1 MIRFFSITCLLLLC
15 LLGEV
20 YAQKKIQQK
29 IPEKTR
35 ILFVMD
41 ASGSM
46 NAAWENNISR
56 MDAAKSILT
65 RLVDSLRSNE
75 NLEIALRVYGHRYPR
90 NANNCQDSRL
100 EVPFGAKNHNAIME
114 KIKSIRPLGTTPITY
129 SITEAAKDFST
140 TAGYRNILILITD
153 GIESCGGDPCA
164 ASIELQKRGVFL
176 RPYIIGL
183 GLKAGEALNC
193 VGQFFNSESTE
204 DFHQVLNK
212 TIENSFLKTTV
223 SVKLLDGARK
233 PTVTNI
239 NVSFM
244 NSMTGTAVYDF
255 VHYLD
260 RNGNPDTVSIDPVLG
275 YDIVVNTLP
284 ATIRKNVRI
293 INGRHN
299 VIEIPATQG
308 KLVIKQE
315 ARKDQATTVVR
326 EQGKQEILTTQI
338 AGDEVD
344 YLTGNYQLETIT
356 LPRRKYNVKI
366 EEKKTTTI
374 TIPAPGLVNLNT
386 IAIGYGDLYEI
397 LEGGEQVWVCSLSD
411 KPIRQ
416 SYTLLPG
423 TYKAVFRV
431 RETTGS
437 KYTGTRTF
445 TLKSG
450 ETATVNIFN

>member
-1 MIRFFSITCLLLLC
+1 MIRTVSILTLLLITVV
-15 LLGEV
+15 GELS
-20 YAQKKIQQK
+20 AQRKVQQK

-35 ILFVMD
+35 ILFVLD

-90 NANNCQDSRL
+90 DANNCQDSRL
-100 EVPFGAKNHNAIME
+100 EVPFAVKNHNAVIN
-114 KIKSIRPLGTTPITY
+114 KIKDIRPLGTTPITY
-129 SITEAAKDFST
+129 SITEAAKDFPMN
-140 TAGYRNILILITD
+140 AGYRNILILITD

-193 VGQFFNSESTE
+193 VGQYFNSESTE
-204 DFHQVLNK
+204 EFHKVLNN
-212 TIENSFLKTTV
+212 TIESSFLKTSV
-223 SVKLLDGARK
+223 SVKLLDGNKK
-233 PTVTNI
+233 PTVSNI

-284 ATIRKNVRI
+284 PTIRKNVRI
-293 INGRHN
+293 TNGQHN
-299 VIEIPATQG
+299 TIEIPVVQG

-315 ARKDQATTVVR
+315 GRKDQVPAVVR
-326 EQGKQEILTTQI
+326 DNGRSEIINSQI
-338 AGDEVD
+338 AGNEVS
-344 YLTGNYQLETIT
+344 YLTGNYEVETLT
-356 LPRRKYNVKI
+356 LPRRKFKISI

-374 TIPAPGLVNLNT
+374 TIPTPGLVNLNT
-386 IAIGYGDLYEI
+386 IATGYGDLYEI
-397 LEGGEQVWVCSLSD
+397 LEGTEQVWVCSLSD
-411 KPIRQ
+411 KSAQQ
-416 SYTLLPG
+416 SYSLLPG

-437 KYTGTRTF
+437 KYTGTKTF
-445 TLKSG
+445 VLKSG
-450 ETATVNIFN
+450 QTANINIFN

>member
-1 MIRFFSITCLLLLC
+1 MLRAVFIVLLLITFV
-15 LLGEV
+15 GEIS
-20 YAQKKIQQK
+20 AQKKIQQK

-35 ILFVMD
+35 ILFVLD

-46 NAAWENNISR
+46 NAVWENNISR
-56 MDAAKSILT
+56 IDAAKSILT
-65 RLVDSLRSNE
+65 RLVDSLRNND

-90 NANNCQDSRL
+90 DANNCQDSRL
-100 EVPFGAKNHNAIME
+100 EVPFATRNHNAVIE

-129 SITEAAKDFST
+129 SITEAAKDFPT
-140 TAGYRNILILITD
+140 NTGYRNILILITD

-193 VGQFFNSESTE
+193 VGQYFNSESTE
-204 DFHQVLNK
+204 EFHTVLNK
-212 TIENSFLKTTV
+212 TIASSFLKTSV
-223 SVKLLDGARK
+223 SVKLLDGTKK
-233 PTVTNI
+233 PTITNI

-275 YDIVVNTLP
+275 YDLVVNTLP
-284 ATIRKNVRI
+284 PTIKRNARI
-293 INGRHN
+293 INGQHN
-299 VIEIPATQG
+299 VIEVPVVQG
-308 KLVIKQE
+308 KLLIKQE
-315 ARKDQATTVVR
+315 GRKDQVPAVVR
-326 EQGKQEILTTQI
+326 ANGKVEIINSQI
-338 AGDEVD
+338 AGDEVV
-344 YLTGNYQLETIT
+344 YLTGNYEVETLT
-356 LPRRKYNVKI
+356 LPRRKFNVTI
-366 EEKKTTTI
+366 QEKKTTTI
-374 TIPAPGLVNLNT
+374 TIPTPGLVNLNT

-397 LEGGEQVWVCSLSD
+397 LEGNEQVWVCSLSD
-411 KPIRQ
+411 KPTQQ
-416 SYTLLPG
+416 SYSLLPG

-437 KYTGTRTF
+437 KYTGTKTF
-445 TLKSG
+445 TVKSG
-450 ETATVNIFN
+450 QTANINIFN

>member
-1 MIRFFSITCLLLLC
+1 MIRIVSLVFLFTCFFF
-15 LLGEV
+15 GELS
-20 YAQKKIQQK
+20 AQRKVQQK

-35 ILFVMD
+35 ILFVLD

-90 NANNCQDSRL
+90 DANNCQDSRL
-100 EVPFGAKNHNAIME
+100 EVPFAMRNHNSIIS
-114 KIKSIRPLGTTPITY
+114 KISDIRPLGTTPITY
-129 SITEAAKDFST
+129 SITEAAKDFPT
-140 TAGYRNILILITD
+140 NAGYRNIIILITD

-193 VGQFFNSESTE
+193 VGQFFNSESQE
-204 DFHQVLNK
+204 EFHKVLNN
-212 TIENSFLKTTV
+212 TIESSFLKTSV
-223 SVKLLDGARK
+223 SVKLLDGNQK

-239 NVSFM
+239 NLSFM

-260 RNGNPDTVSIDPVLG
+260 RSGNPDTVSIDPVLG

-284 ATIRKNVRI
+284 ATVKKNVRI
-293 INGRHN
+293 INGQHN
-299 VIEIPATQG
+299 AIEIPVVQG

-315 ARKDQATTVVR
+315 ARQDQLPSIVR
-326 EQGKQEILTTQI
+326 QRGQTEIINSQI
-338 AGDEVD
+338 VGEEVA
-344 YLTGNYQLETIT
+344 YLTGSYQVETLT
-356 LPRRKYNVKI
+356 LPRRKYFVKI
-366 EEKKTTTI
+366 DEKKTTTI
-374 TIPAPGLVNLNT
+374 TIPAPGLLNLNT
-386 IAIGYGDLYEI
+386 IAPGYGDLYEI
-397 LEGGEQVWVCSLSD
+397 MDGNEQVWVCSLSE
-411 KPIRQ
+411 KPIHQ
-416 SYTLLPG
+416 SYSLLPG

-437 KYTGTRTF
+437 KFTGTKTF
-445 TLKSG
+445 SVKSG
-450 ETATVNIFN
+450 QTSTINIFN